1 MLPTIL
7 RRRYVTWALLGLW
20 AGVSFGCKGKSPTEP
35 EAPRTTAQAPE
46 ATRPAEVPEGN
57 VAPTDGCPIATR
69 PLKREQTGR
78 LVAIGDLHGDMDATR
93 RALRLA
99 GAIDESDVWIGGDLQ
114 IVQTGD
120 ILDRGDDEQEILD
133 LFAKLTTAAAA
144 AGGAIIQLQ
153 GNHELMNAMGD
164 FRYVT
169 RGGFVDFVEGDV
181 PEPLTAE
188 ARARAFFPGG
198 HYARKLAAHDM
209 VAVVGDSVFV
219 HGGVL
224 PRFTKSLEKSNRDAR
239 CYLLGA
245 LEEPPQAVLDPE
257 GPLWTREF
265 SNDDTDCERLS
276 QTLDALGVKRMVV
289 GHTPQLGGITSACDE
304 RVWRI
309 DTGMASYYQGP
320 TEVLEIDKGAARVVR

>member
-1 MLPTIL
+1 M
-7 RRRYVTWALLGLW
+7 LGLW
-20 AGVSFGCKGKSPTEP
+20 AGVSFACKGKSPTEP

-46 ATRPAEVPEGN
+46 TQRPAEAPKGN
-57 VAPTDGCPIATR
+57 VGPTDACPIATR

-99 GAIDESDVWIGGDLQ
+99 GAIDEADAWIGGDLQ

-245 LEEPPQAVLDPE
+245 LEEPPPAVLDPE

-265 SNDDTDCERLS
+265 SSDDTDCERLS
-276 QTLDALGVKRMVV
+276 ATLDALGVKRMVV

>member
-1 MLPTIL
+1 
-7 RRRYVTWALLGLW
+7 
-20 AGVSFGCKGKSPTEP
+20 
-35 EAPRTTAQAPE
+35 
-46 ATRPAEVPEGN
+46 
-57 VAPTDGCPIATR
+57 
-69 PLKREQTGR
+69 
-78 LVAIGDLHGDMDATR
+78 VAIGDLHGDMDATR

-99 GAIDESDVWIGGDLQ
+99 GAIDEADAWIGGDLQ

-209 VAVVGDSVFV
+209 VTVVGDSVFV

-245 LEEPPQAVLDPE
+245 LEEPPPAVLDPE

-276 QTLDALGVKRMVV
+276 ATLDALGVKRMVV